1 MLQLKK
7 LTPAEQK
14 QDAIRLLNEVE
25 RISQLDPNSKAALRR
40 AAFYERCKTTNTKL
54 QDRPAKNKY
63 YKNYKKTKE
72 KTKTR

>member
-14 QDAIRLLNEVE
+14 QDDIKLQEEEA
-25 RISQLDPNSKAALRR
+25 RISQLDPNSKAAQRR

-54 QDRPAKNKY
+54 QDRPQKKKY
-63 YKNYKKTKE
+63 YNKKK
-72 KTKTR
+72 